1 MIVEQ
6 IIRAGELGDVTL
18 VKATVDGTS
27 GWYEVVD
34 WDRGDTSISA
44 EILCRPVTFRVA
56 VDD

>member
-6 IIRAGELGDVTL
+6 IIETGDGTL

-27 GWYEVVD
+27 GWYVVVA
-34 WDRGDTSISA
+34 TTVTNLPM